1 MKAAVIP
8 LQVVELVIVAAVAA
22 VVLFQLYSV
31 LGRRVGR
38 QPEDGLQPAR
48 ARILP
53 NRTPARVEEAKPA
66 AALAGLPALKARDSS
81 FDSAR
86 FLEGARNAYQM
97 IVRAYV
103 AGDRDELKPLTTPA
117 VFKAFDAGI
126 AQRDADGRTE
136 QVEFL
141 QGPRA
146 DLDDISLAG
155 DIARVRVR
163 FLAELR
169 NRSKDIK
176 GEAVDDRRTAEL
188 WTFERL
194 VTSRDPNWAL
204 ARVEAAEA

>member
-1 MKAAVIP
+1 VKAAVIP

-38 QPEDGLQPAR
+38 QPEDGLQAAR
-48 ARILP
+48 AILP
-53 NRTPARVEEAKPA
+53 GRTPARVEEPKPT
-66 AALAGLPALKARDSS
+66 AALDGLPALKARDSS
-81 FDSAR
+81 FDPAR

-103 AGDRDELKPLTTPA
+103 AGDRDELKPLTTPD

-146 DLDDISLAG
+146 DLDKISLAG
-155 DIARVRVR
+155 DLAQVRVR

-169 NRSKDIK
+169 SRSKDIK

>member
-1 MKAAVIP
+1 
-8 LQVVELVIVAAVAA
+8 
-22 VVLFQLYSV
+22 
-31 LGRRVGR
+31 
-38 QPEDGLQPAR
+38 
-48 ARILP
+48 
-53 NRTPARVEEAKPA
+53 
-66 AALAGLPALKARDSS
+66 
-81 FDSAR
+81 
-86 FLEGARNAYQM
+86 
-97 IVRAYV
+97 
-103 AGDRDELKPLTTPA
+103 LTTPA

-146 DLDDISLAG
+146 DLDDISLSG
-155 DIARVRVR
+155 DIARIRVR

-169 NRSKDIK
+169 SRSKDIK

-194 VTSRDPNWAL
+194 ITSRDPNWAL

>member
-1 MKAAVIP
+1 MP

-38 QPEDGLQPAR
+38 QPEEGPQPPRAGL
-48 ARILP
+48 LP
-53 NRTPARVEEAKPA
+53 NRTPIRAEEPKPT
-66 AALAGLPALKARDSS
+66 AALTGLSALKARDSN
-81 FDSAR
+81 FDPTR
-86 FLEGARNAYQM
+86 FLDGARNAYQM

-103 AGDRDELKPLTTPA
+103 AGDRDELKPLTTA
-117 VFKAFDAGI
+117 SVFKAFDAGI

-155 DIARVRVR
+155 DLARVRVR

-169 NRSKDIK
+169 SRSKDIK

-194 VTSRDPNWAL
+194 VSSRDPNWSL